1 MCCYTQNLLLK
12 PQSLHV
18 LLQIR
23 QSPETGR
30 EELIVLAGYCQNVL
44 AAMNPYRLDLT
55 TFEWGRESGLVRDPK
70 EGDPQELPRARQRSA
85 AERVGNQW
93 LLLLGG
99 SPTQVRYADT
109 LPILTQGPRP
119 GLHYWLQH
127 ISGAKQTAE
136 LTTATNMLC
145 FAVSRTDVQ
154 SLDSSAVDCPLPTT
168 KLKQQWQLTRLCC

>member
-1 MCCYTQNLLLK
+1 MWLYTQNQLFK

-55 TFEWGRESGLVRDPK
+55 TFEWARESGLVKDPK

-99 SPTQVRYADT
+99 SPTQVRYADM
-109 LPILTQGPRP
+109 LRIL
-119 GLHYWLQH
+119 
-127 ISGAKQTAE
+127 A
-136 LTTATNMLC
+136 
-145 FAVSRTDVQ
+145 
-154 SLDSSAVDCPLPTT
+154 
-168 KLKQQWQLTRLCC
+168 